1 MIQTFTG
8 TDVTSQLSYDPF
20 GNLTSGEPAGSSYFG
35 FNAEDTSGLT
45 GLQYLRARYYDISDG
60 RFITA
65 DDYLGDTEEPL
76 TLNRYAYT
84 ANNPMKYV
92 DPSGHFSLTKFTLN
106 RFSNID
112 KRANILRTA
121 NNAFGKAIKTVTAI
135 SSLFMPQ
142 STRKA
147 YTTVVNNAVNKM
159 TASVNRNINNGNYS
173 NYNTT
178 GKYSKYNN
186 YSYNN
191 NRYSKTG
198 NTSTGVK
205 QKTNTTIQNTYKPI
219 IETFVNMMGIGV
231 QLAVGSSQVKRHLD
245 YVKKKIVNYYCGIS
259 EKIMSTVKENK
270 RIEID
275 SWKKSYGFIGYAKI
289 C

>member
-1 MIQTFTG
+1 VLENAGLADEDIDTIKSQKIVEGKLSDEEKVTIPDAIYEVSERYYDLTRYVNDVNTDNTEALQEYTQGGNLKSSHVYGNERIYSDIYDPVTEAFNVSNYSYDGRGSVIQTFTG

-20 GNLTSGEPAGSSYFG
+20 GNLTSGEPAGSSYYG

-147 YTTVVNNAVNKM
+147 YTTE
-159 TASVNRNINNGNYS
+159 
-173 NYNTT
+173 
-178 GKYSKYNN
+178 
-186 YSYNN
+186 
-191 NRYSKTG
+191 KTRG
-198 NTSTGVK
+198 RC
-205 QKTNTTIQNTYKPI
+205 
-219 IETFVNMMGIGV
+219 FC
-231 QLAVGSSQVKRHLD
+231 LA
-245 YVKKKIVNYYCGIS
+245 
-259 EKIMSTVKENK
+259 
-270 RIEID
+270 
-275 SWKKSYGFIGYAKI
+275 W
-289 C
+289 